1 MIPTAHI
8 CRCRQILFLK
18 LFSRWA
24 GFLATK
30 NQTEGY
36 LCKDKFDLLIL
47 IRQTSPTK
55 LTVLP
60 NWKKIIRLVKLATL
74 HFFFLKMLAHF
85 STYTCMIQ
93 QFVSVDIPKMFT
105 HHLSCRNS
113 RFFLLVS
120 LRAHFWAICSNYICT
135 KQCGNFNRNS

>member
-18 LFSRWA
+18 FFSRWA

-47 IRQTSPTK
+47 IRQTSPIYK
-55 LTVLP
+55 IDSVAQLG
-60 NWKKIIRLVKLATL
+60 KKIIRLVKLATL
-74 HFFFLKMLAHF
+74 HFFENVSPLQ
-85 STYTCMIQ
+85 YTCMIQ
-93 QFVSVDIPKMFT
+93 QFVSVDIQLKMFT

-113 RFFLLVS
+113 RFFSVGFVTRAFLGNLLK
-120 LRAHFWAICSNYICT
+120 LYLHKTMWQF
-135 KQCGNFNRNS
+135 

>member
-18 LFSRWA
+18 FFSRWA

-36 LCKDKFDLLIL
+36 LCKSKFDLLIL

-60 NWKKIIRLVKLATL
+60 NWKKIIRFVNWQYCI
-74 HFFFLKMLAHF
+74 FLKMLAHF

-113 RFFLLVS
+113 RFFSVGFVTRAFLGNLLK
-120 LRAHFWAICSNYICT
+120 LYLHKTMWQF
-135 KQCGNFNRNS
+135 